1 MRRTVLGGNVSAYR
15 TRLARVLRGF
25 TFANVQRANT
35 SSTVTDD
42 AQLYGTGGW
51 FRFVPS
57 ARLFWGVQYQK
68 SWASAAGVA
77 ASDLY
82 VDPNAETRVRLEGI
96 SGGFDG
102 VSLLLGTDYV
112 TGPHKVIGGVQF
124 FDGELADNKDADYR
138 LTVLAAAYEYKFAK
152 TVGLRRRDHLVRFG
166 RPREAQH
173 RRRGLRKRRYRT
185 DDRPQ
190 LELLIKRPTSVPK
203 RRRARTRAPSI
214 I

>member
-42 AQLYGTGGW
+42 AQLYGTVGW

-82 VDPNAETRVRLEGI
+82 VDPDAETRVRLDGI

-152 TVGLRRRDHLVRFG
+152 TVWGYVAATTSFGSGDLVKRSIADADYENDATELMIGLNWNF
-166 RPREAQH
+166 
-173 RRRGLRKRRYRT
+173 
-185 DDRPQ
+185 
-190 LELLIKRPTSVPK
+190 
-203 RRRARTRAPSI
+203 
-214 I
+214 